1 MHLNVDEIEVLYLV
15 CCVLLDSHKTLC
27 KNDESK
33 KGLSKRFLKFLRQ
46 YETNMF
52 VNARNNNL
60 DCVFVAFRKIIQ
72 GDFKTA
78 LEALTD
84 VTYLEELFEKPIL
97 I

>member
-33 KGLSKRFLKFLRQ
+33 KGLSKRFLKFLWQ

-60 DCVFVAFRKIIQ
+60 DCVFVAFWKIIQ

-84 VTYLEELFEKPIL
+84 VNYLEELFEKPIL